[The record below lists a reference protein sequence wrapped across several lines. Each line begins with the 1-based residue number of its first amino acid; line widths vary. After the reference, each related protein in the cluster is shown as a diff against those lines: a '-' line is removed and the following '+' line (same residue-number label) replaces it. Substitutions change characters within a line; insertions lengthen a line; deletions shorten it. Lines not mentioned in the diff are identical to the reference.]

1 MVIDTNENPSPNLF
15 YPKKISDSIV
25 MSIQPTESHTINL
38 GMGTW
43 TDMEIALMAKAIK
56 QLKLENSEFCFTYKS
71 QEKIES
77 LFRNNVEKQLGWKT
91 QIIITSE

>member
-1 MVIDTNENPSPNLF
+1 
-15 YPKKISDSIV
+15 

-91 QIIITSE
+91 QIIITSD